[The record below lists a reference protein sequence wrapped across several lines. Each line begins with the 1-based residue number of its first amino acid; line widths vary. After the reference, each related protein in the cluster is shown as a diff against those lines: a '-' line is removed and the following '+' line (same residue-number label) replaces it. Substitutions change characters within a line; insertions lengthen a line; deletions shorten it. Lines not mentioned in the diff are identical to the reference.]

1 MEAEDKILLNS
12 LRWLSLLLLGIL
24 NLEATLKENL
34 ERWASPSRPRPSKE
48 LRAPKTRFEVS
59 NPAEGGSDG
68 SSAPSLAKLPPPRP
82 PPPCARQKG
91 VWSLQLVTRRRE
103 TFAEEA
109 ANEFGLYSFQNLM
122 FCAGD
127 ISVATEGLGRG
138 AGAAARL

>member
-1 MEAEDKILLNS
+1 MGHQPCHLPS
-12 LRWLSLLLLGIL
+12 
-24 NLEATLKENL
+24 
-34 ERWASPSRPRPSKE
+34 SRPR
-48 LRAPKTRFEVS
+48 APR
-59 NPAEGGSDG
+59 
-68 SSAPSLAKLPPPRP
+68 
-82 PPPCARQKG
+82 PPCARQKG

-127 ISVATEGLGRG
+127 ISVATEGLGRR